1 MNKRIRYF
9 LFLITILFLIVST
22 GERAVGETESIR
34 EAREKKQDASNRRA
48 DAAAVLKLAEAD
60 DEAVVN
66 ALNDL
71 DAAVAMEQAKIEA
84 ARQAIEAAEAEATLR
99 WVETDQVVKGIED
112 LRRRLRNLAVDVY
125 VSSMNPSS
133 FFESDDMSSAVRRSA
148 ILSAVSGDQG
158 DLVDQLR
165 ALEADKEEIARSADQ
180 AIRDAERNQ
189 LEIEAG
195 LLVLDSRI
203 VERETAR
210 DEVQDRIELAEAEI
224 AEWKREQYLMAIL
237 IDNLIAEELRKS
249 APDLTKESGQ
259 GFILPIDKSSKI
271 TSQFGMRTHPILGV
285 KRMHNGVDFDCVKD
299 QPICA
304 AKKSKVVFTG
314 TKGYYGKTVI
324 LEHEGPVLT
333 LYAHLNELLVST
345 GMEVATGDLIG
356 KCGTTGRST
365 GNHLHFEVRTG
376 GEAKDPMIV
385 LPKN

>member
-1 MNKRIRYF
+1 MAI
-9 LFLITILFLIVST
+9 
-22 GERAVGETESIR
+22 GETESIR

-60 DEAVVN
+60 DEAVVQ

-112 LRRRLRNLAVDVY
+112 LRRRLRDLAVDVY

-133 FFESDDMSSAVRRSA
+133 FFESEDMSSAVRKSA

-203 VERETAR
+203 SERETAR
-210 DEVQDRIELAEAEI
+210 DEVQDRIELAEAEV
-224 AEWKREQYLMAIL
+224 EDWKREQYLMAIL

-271 TSQFGMRTHPILGV
+271 TSSFGMRTHPILGV
-285 KRMHNGVDFDCVKD
+285 KRMHNGVDFDCVRN
-299 QPICA
+299 QPIWA
-304 AKKSKVVFTG
+304 AKKANVLFAG
-314 TKGYYGKTVI
+314 TKGSYGKTVI
-324 LEHEGPVLT
+324 LEHEGPVIT

-345 GMEVATGDLIG
+345 GMEIATGDLIG
-356 KCGTTGRST
+356 KCGSTGRST

-385 LPKN
+385 LPKS

>member
-285 KRMHNGVDFDCVKD
+285 KRMHNGVDFDCVRD
-299 QPICA
+299 QPIWA
-304 AKKSKVVFTG
+304 AKKAKVVFTG

>member
-9 LFLITILFLIVST
+9 LFLIIILFLVVST
-22 GERAVGETESIR
+22 GEKAIGETESIR

-84 ARQAIEAAEAEATLR
+84 ARPAIEAAEAEATLR

-112 LRRRLRNLAVDVY
+112 LRRRLRDLAVDVY

-133 FFESDDMSSAVRRSA
+133 FFESDDMSSAVRSSA

-165 ALEADKEEIARSADQ
+165 ALEADKQEIARSADQ

-195 LLVLDSRI
+195 LLVLDRRI

-299 QPICA
+299 QPIWA
-304 AKKSKVVFTG
+304 AKKAKVVFTG

-333 LYAHLNELLVST
+333 LYAHLNELLVSN
-345 GMEVATGDLIG
+345 GMEVATGDLFG